1 MDRATPAVDRATP
14 RSVAVAV
21 AFCAA
26 IIAIAGVILAAAA
39 PPHPAAAQTSEPTP
53 STPNSTDQPDEL
65 RIPFPQ
71 DDGSL
76 TPYTFELGYSLM
88 TLVYDTLLWRDA
100 DGEPQPWLAEEVA
113 TSDDGRRVT
122 VRLAGNARWHDD
134 QPVTAADV
142 AFTFEYIADRFHP
155 RFTGQLDAI
164 EDVATPN
171 EHTVVFELAHPSPG
185 FEDQPLADVPILPA
199 HRWQDLP
206 TDQQA
211 PDGAP
216 VGSGP
221 YELEGYDPDEGY
233 EFTANA
239 DYFRGEPAIA
249 TLDVPIIGE
258 ADATLRALESGEADL
273 LPLPLPEGLQ
283 RRLAGL
289 GIDFLSGTSYLG
301 TELRFNTHTA
311 PFDDAEARRA
321 VAAAVNLDRVARAIG
336 GDTVPADRG
345 YLHPDS
351 PWAASEVVH
360 TADVDVATERL
371 AALDLPAVE
380 VVAPDN
386 DPVKVEAGRQVA
398 VALRRAGLD
407 AQLDTRDRDAHAAAL
422 GLDGSQPTFQLGIA
436 SGFPLASHDPDF
448 LAQVFGADPEP
459 GPLNHADYA
468 SDAFDAAAADIARS
482 PDPQQR
488 QAAVDRAL
496 EVLAADVP
504 VLPLVFPDGAFAY
517 RSRVY
522 NDWVF
527 VHGSGPLDKRSFLA
541 GATNASDNRGD
552 TPDTPAPTPPDDPAP
567 LDLDR
572 EVPLPL
578 LAAAG
583 GSLVAVSLGLGIVG
597 LWRRR
602 RP

>member
-1 MDRATPAVDRATP
+1 MDRATP
-14 RSVAVAV
+14 RSVVVAV
-21 AFCAA
+21 ASCAA
-26 IIAIAGVILAAAA
+26 IAAMVLVAGA
-39 PPHPAAAQTSEPTP
+39 PSQPAVAQTSQPTP
-53 STPNSTDQPDEL
+53 PTPERTDQPDEL

-88 TLVYDTLLWRDA
+88 TLVYDTLMWRDA
-100 DGEPQPWLAEEVA
+100 DGEPQPWLAEDVA

-122 VRLAGNARWHDD
+122 VRLAGDARWHDGE
-134 QPVTAADV
+134 PVTARDV

-155 RFTGQLDAI
+155 RFTGQLEAI
-164 EDVATPN
+164 DRVEIAD
-171 EHTVVFELAHPSPG
+171 EHTVVFHLAHPAPG
-185 FEDQPLADVPILPA
+185 FRDLPLADVPILPA
-199 HRWQDLP
+199 HRWEDLAAH
-206 TDQQA
+206 QQA

-221 YELEGYDPDEGY
+221 YELTSYEPEEGY
-233 EFTANA
+233 EFAA
-239 DYFRGEPAIA
+239 DPDYFRGEPAIA
-249 TLDVPIIGE
+249 TLDVPIIDE
-258 ADATLRALESGEADL
+258 ADATMRALESGEADL

-311 PFDDAEARRA
+311 PFDDVEARRA
-321 VAAAVNLDRVARAIG
+321 VADAVDLDRMARAIG
-336 GDTVPADRG
+336 GDTLPADRG

-360 TADVDVATERL
+360 TADVDAATERL

-436 SGFPLASHDPDF
+436 SGFPLVSHDPDF
-448 LAQVFGADPEP
+448 LAQVFGAQPGP

-468 SDAFDAAAADIARS
+468 SDAFDAAAADIART
-482 PDPQQR
+482 PDPEQR

-496 EVLAADVP
+496 EVLADDVP

-541 GATNASDNRGD
+541 GADNAADDGGNA
-552 TPDTPAPTPPDDPAP
+552 PDTPAPTPPADPAP

-572 EVPLPL
+572 ELPLPL

-583 GSLVAVSLGLGIVG
+583 GSLVAVSLAIVG